1 MVTPKR
7 WPMPLKMG
15 WLAPWALVALG
26 CAVGPDYKR
35 PEVRTDASFQNA
47 GADGFAQNDTV
58 STWWTIFNDP
68 QLTRLVQD
76 AVAANHDLRVAQANV
91 RQARALLLEAR
102 YDYYPTVP
110 VSGGYERQRFS
121 KASAIGPDHDRDF
134 FFAGFDATWELD
146 IFGHVKRSVE
156 ARGAQ
161 VEAAEATQQDVLVSV
176 LAEVA
181 RNYFELRGAQDRL
194 EVARRNADNQSKTYK
209 LTVSLQDGGRGSDL
223 DTQRAKAQLESTLAS
238 IPSLEANVEQIIY
251 RLSVLTGRQPAALS
265 QSLSPVAPLPVLPA
279 SIAIGRPAD
288 LLRRRPDVRVA
299 ERNLAAATARVGVAT
314 ADLYPR
320 ISFVGS
326 IGVEGNQ
333 FPDMFRSGGDTYTF
347 GPRLTWA
354 AFDLG
359 RVKARLKGTKA
370 QSDAELAR
378 FERTVL
384 GALEETD
391 AALVA
396 YAKELG
402 RLEHLRLAEEASR
415 KATDL
420 ATKRFETGGIG
431 DFLTVLDAER
441 RTLEAQD
448 ELSQSRTRSVTLLVA
463 IFKALGGGWEQP

>member
-1 MVTPKR
+1 MFLRK
-7 WPMPLKMG
+7 
-15 WLAPWALVALG
+15 WAIGTIACMALG

-47 GADGFAQNDTV
+47 GADGFAQSETL
-58 STWWTIFNDP
+58 STWWGIFNDA
-68 QLTRLVQD
+68 QLSELV
-76 AVAANHDLRVAQANV
+76 AESIAANPDVRIAQANV

-102 YDYYPTVP
+102 FDYYPTVP
-110 VSGGYERQRFS
+110 ASAGYERQHFS
-121 KASAIGPDHDRDF
+121 KASALSADRNRDF

-146 IFGHVKRSVE
+146 IFGHVRRSVE
-156 ARGAQ
+156 ARKAQ
-161 VEAAEATQQDVLVSV
+161 VGAAEATRQDVLVSV

-194 EVARRNADNQSKTYK
+194 AVARRNAENQSSTYN
-209 LTVSLQDGGRGSDL
+209 LTVRLLEGGRGNDL
-223 DTQRAKAQLESTLAS
+223 DAQRAKAQYETTLAS
-238 IPSLEANVEQIIY
+238 IPALEGNVEQIIY

-265 QSLSPVAPLPVLPA
+265 SALSAAAPLPGLPA
-279 SIAIGRPAD
+279 TIAIGRPGD

-299 ERNLAAATARVGVAT
+299 ERNLAAATARIGVAT

-326 IGVEGNQ
+326 VGLEGNQ
-333 FPDMFRSGGDTYTF
+333 FPDMFRSGGDAYAF

-359 RVKARLKGTKA
+359 RVKARLRGVKA
-370 QSDAELAR
+370 EADAETAR

-391 AALVA
+391 GALVA
-396 YAKELG
+396 YAKELN
-402 RLEHLRLAEEASR
+402 RLSHLRAAEEASR
-415 KATDL
+415 KAMDL
-420 ATKRFETGGIG
+420 ARGRFETGGIG

-441 RTLEAQD
+441 RALEAQD
-448 ELSQSRTRSVTLLVA
+448 ELSQSKTRAVTLLVA